1 MGSEDESEEIQAV
14 DAALPPPTVPD
25 QPARQPPTEPH
36 QPLQL
41 ELSYKKRRKLETL
54 RDQVR
59 GGSFE
64 NWSSLVTDATET
76 SSSCFLA
83 LRFRYLHLRRVWLQ
97 VLAAAA
103 CDMQMN
109 RTKVNL
115 NGRFGESRWR
125 EMLELTLFCSNS
137 FDPIISARGE
147 LESAGGSEK
156 PLFMHGHDRKGHPV
170 CYYRVYSEF
179 TKDLLADAAKRNSF
193 KKDFWKI
200 LFMEKMV
207 RNLDFRS
214 LEAKQAGQLLLDN
227 YPEFVY
233 RYVCIDN
240 SWHSRFTFTLT
251 SQFKSKRSKHN
262 IISVA
267 PSSFVAALCIFIAP
281 NQIPLAFGGFSE
293 DPGDISPKDKSAYV
307 NVQAKQQHIVEFPCN
322 EKREIV
328 LKMRVFAH
336 PLMCKAD
343 FVPKGDAIEVVLL
356 PEVEIQENGGVKSHK
371 FIVDEPGTVLLTVVN
386 STKNKNALLVYT
398 CSDNPV

>member
-83 LRFRYLHLRRVWLQ
+83 LRFRYLHLRRKSKSLKS
-97 VLAAAA
+97 LKET
-103 CDMQMN
+103 M
-109 RTKVNL
+109 
-115 NGRFGESRWR
+115 EWR
-125 EMLELTLFCSNS
+125 RENDIEKLVQ
-137 FDPIISARGE
+137 GE